1 MNKQLLT
8 LLFTFSTCQII
19 LGQNYIKE
27 YGKVG
32 KDDIEMTQYP
42 KDKDAEAVVMFDYG
56 KSYFVLTDDS
66 YNVIFERTTRV
77 KVLSEAGIKW
87 AEVEI
92 PFYQEG
98 GINEIIFDI
107 EASSFNF
114 EDGKL
119 TKTNFDVANAF
130 DQKINNFWSVRKFA
144 IPNVKAGSIVEY
156 KYKINSQYKF
166 NLRDWEF
173 QWKIPV
179 IYSEYE
185 VKMIPFYDYSWL
197 LQGTNQLDIQESY
210 VDKGLS
216 QQYRSV
222 SFQDMVHKFVKKD
235 IPAFN
240 NEEFITSINDYIIK
254 IDFQLSK
261 INYPDGG
268 SIPIITTWKDLI
280 NDFNKHEDFGK
291 YIKKTEKLAPKLLNA
306 QISQLKSEKE
316 KFNFILDYV
325 KNNFN
330 WNNIYGKYATKSP
343 GKLIDEKHGNSADI
357 NLFAVGLL
365 NSAGLLA
372 YPVILSTRDNGKIY
386 DKYPYSNFF
395 NYVIIS
401 VKVDGEDILTD
412 ATDVFCLNYRI
423 PTRCINDKGLLI
435 KEGAIQWIGLDC
447 LIPSE
452 IITEIAIEK
461 KSDNL
466 QLNSVKKMA
475 TEYNALYYRN
485 NYSDDIQTIKER
497 LESEHFT
504 LIDSTV
510 FIQNQKEIEKPYII
524 SYKLS
529 SHPEVLNDKLFVTP
543 FINEVINNNPLK
555 QIERTYPI
563 DMIYPEKRRFTSS
576 VKIPDGYQIEFL
588 PSESIINNQ
597 FFELNYSI
605 KNDDQNIVIS
615 FYYYFKKPVYNPS
628 DYSKIKYYFNEI
640 VKKGNEKIVLTKKI

>member
-1 MNKQLLT
+1 
-8 LLFTFSTCQII
+8 
-19 LGQNYIKE
+19 
-27 YGKVG
+27 
-32 KDDIEMTQYP
+32 
-42 KDKDAEAVVMFDYG
+42 
-56 KSYFVLTDDS
+56 
-66 YNVIFERTTRV
+66 
-77 KVLSEAGIKW
+77 
-87 AEVEI
+87 
-92 PFYQEG
+92 
-98 GINEIIFDI
+98 
-107 EASSFNF
+107 
-114 EDGKL
+114 
-119 TKTNFDVANAF
+119 
-130 DQKINNFWSVRKFA
+130 
-144 IPNVKAGSIVEY
+144 
-156 KYKINSQYKF
+156 
-166 NLRDWEF
+166 
-173 QWKIPV
+173 
-179 IYSEYE
+179 
-185 VKMIPFYDYSWL
+185 
-197 LQGTNQLDIQESY
+197 
-210 VDKGLS
+210 
-216 QQYRSV
+216 
-222 SFQDMVHKFVKKD
+222 
-235 IPAFN
+235 
-240 NEEFITSINDYIIK
+240 
-254 IDFQLSK
+254 
-261 INYPDGG
+261 
-268 SIPIITTWKDLI
+268 
-280 NDFNKHEDFGK
+280 
-291 YIKKTEKLAPKLLNA
+291 LAPKLLNA
-306 QISQLKSEKE
+306 QISQLKSEKD

-325 KNNFN
+325 KNNFS

-357 NLFAVGLL
+357 NLFTTGLL
-365 NSAGLLA
+365 NSAGLVA

-412 ATDVFCLNYRI
+412 ATDVSCLNYRI

-435 KEGAIQWIGLDC
+435 KEGTIQWIGLDC

-461 KSDNL
+461 KSDDL

-485 NYSDDIQTIKER
+485 SYSDDIQTIKKR

-504 LIDSTV
+504 LIDTTV
-510 FIQNQKEIEKPYII
+510 LIQNQKEIEKPYII

-563 DMIYPEKRRFTSS
+563 DMIYPEKRRFISS
-576 VKIPDGYQIEFL
+576 IKIPDGYQIEFL

-605 KNDDQNIVIS
+605 KNDDNNIVIS
-615 FYYYFKKPVYNPS
+615 FYYYFKKPVYYPG

>member
-1 MNKQLLT
+1 
-8 LLFTFSTCQII
+8 
-19 LGQNYIKE
+19 
-27 YGKVG
+27 
-32 KDDIEMTQYP
+32 
-42 KDKDAEAVVMFDYG
+42 
-56 KSYFVLTDDS
+56 
-66 YNVIFERTTRV
+66 
-77 KVLSEAGIKW
+77 
-87 AEVEI
+87 
-92 PFYQEG
+92 
-98 GINEIIFDI
+98 
-107 EASSFNF
+107 
-114 EDGKL
+114 
-119 TKTNFDVANAF
+119 
-130 DQKINNFWSVRKFA
+130 
-144 IPNVKAGSIVEY
+144 
-156 KYKINSQYKF
+156 
-166 NLRDWEF
+166 
-173 QWKIPV
+173 
-179 IYSEYE
+179 
-185 VKMIPFYDYSWL
+185 
-197 LQGTNQLDIQESY
+197 
-210 VDKGLS
+210 
-216 QQYRSV
+216 
-222 SFQDMVHKFVKKD
+222 MVHKFVKKD

-325 KNNFN
+325 KNNFS

-357 NLFAVGLL
+357 NLFTVGLL
-365 NSAGLLA
+365 NSAGLVA

-435 KEGAIQWIGLDC
+435 KEGTIQWIGLDC

-461 KSDNL
+461 KSDDL

-485 NYSDDIQTIKER
+485 NYSDDIQTIKKR

-510 FIQNQKEIEKPYII
+510 LIQNQKEIEKPYII